1 MKENGIILIDKPKN
15 ITSQDVL
22 NILKKRR
29 ANKYGHSGTLDPL
42 ATGLMIVLV
51 GNSTKLSDFF
61 LKKDKTYIADIALG
75 KYTDTLDITGKI
87 LFEEDVNLDSLDEE
101 NIKEVLKKFI
111 GKIKQIPPIY
121 SAIKYN
127 GKKLYDIARKEKKS
141 EEEIQD
147 ILNKKERAI
156 EIYNIE
162 LLNIDKKNK
171 RICLKIDCSSGT
183 YIRSL
188 ARDIGEALGTCAT
201 IFNLRRTEIG
211 NFKIEDAFKLDEINL
226 ENNIYLK
233 TEDALKNIIDEKIYL
248 EKNRIKHF
256 VNGVRCTVNKDDGIY
271 LIYEKESKKFIGL
284 GEVKNNKV
292 KRKYIES
299 DR

>member
-61 LKKDKTYIADIALG
+61 LKKDKTYIAEIVLG

-141 EEEIQD
+141 EEEIQN
-147 ILNKKERAI
+147 ILNKKERAV

-162 LLNIDKKNK
+162 LLNINKKNK

-201 IFNLRRTEIG
+201 IFNLRRTKIG
-211 NFKIEDAFKLDEINL
+211 NFKVEGAFKLDGINL

-233 TEDALKNIIDEKIYL
+233 TEDALKKIIDEKIFL

-271 LIYEKESKKFIGL
+271 LIYEKESENFIGL
-284 GEVKNNKV
+284 GEVKNNRV

>member
-87 LFEEDVNLDSLDEE
+87 LFEKDVNLDVLDEE
-101 NIKEVLKKFI
+101 NVKEVLKKFI

-211 NFKIEDAFKLDEINL
+211 NFKVEDAFKLDEINL

-248 EKNRIKHF
+248 EKKRIKHF

-271 LIYEKESKKFIGL
+271 LIYEKESENFIGL
-284 GEVKNNKV
+284 GEVKNNRV